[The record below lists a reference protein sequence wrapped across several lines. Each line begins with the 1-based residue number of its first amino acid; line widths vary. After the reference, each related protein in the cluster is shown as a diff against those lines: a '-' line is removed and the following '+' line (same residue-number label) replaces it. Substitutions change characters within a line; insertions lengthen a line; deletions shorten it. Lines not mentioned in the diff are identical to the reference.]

1 MTSCDTLLPVDQT
14 EARDKCQDREA
25 TTWSLEL
32 CCSFAAITK
41 ISIVIIDI
49 ETTTTTTTTNIMSDT
64 AETAPVPLT
73 YFANAQTD
81 FASTIP
87 LVANE
92 NAFLGDVAFR

>member
-73 YFANAQTD
+73 YFANAQTE